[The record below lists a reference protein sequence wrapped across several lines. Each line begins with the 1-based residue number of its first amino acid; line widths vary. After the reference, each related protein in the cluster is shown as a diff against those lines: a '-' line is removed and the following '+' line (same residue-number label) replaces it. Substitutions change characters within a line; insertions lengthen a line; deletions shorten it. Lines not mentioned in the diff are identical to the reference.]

1 MGYTKGFH
9 VWQMEWPQRQR
20 GAHPVVGVATKAAAL
35 HTTGYTSLIG
45 TNTEPYGWD
54 LSQWFDIELIY

>member
-35 HTTGYTSLIG
+35 HATGLYVVDRNEHLK
-45 TNTEPYGWD
+45 
-54 LSQWFDIELIY
+54 L

>member
-20 GAHPVVGVATKAAAL
+20 GSYPVVGVATKAAAL
-35 HTTGYTSLIG
+35 HTTVYTSLIG
-45 TNTEPYGWD
+45 TNTEAYGWD
-54 LSQWFDIELIY
+54 LSQWFDIVLIY